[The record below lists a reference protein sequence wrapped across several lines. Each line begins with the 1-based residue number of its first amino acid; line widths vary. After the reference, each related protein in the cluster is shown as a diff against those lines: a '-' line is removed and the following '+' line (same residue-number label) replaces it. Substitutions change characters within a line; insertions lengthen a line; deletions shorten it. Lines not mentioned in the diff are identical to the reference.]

1 MKRLACLLLALG
13 MIFSL
18 CACGKEE
25 IKKEEIKA
33 EDLIGTYV
41 SSHETLYL
49 RSDGTYGECQFN
61 RDQFSPKNMFE
72 FGNWYFSNGI
82 LTIET
87 PIETL
92 TYEVKSNGSK
102 YTLIESSGTIFEG
115 Q

>member
-61 RDQFSPKNMFE
+61 RDQFS
-72 FGNWYFSNGI
+72 SLLLLI
-82 LTIET
+82 
-87 PIETL
+87 TL
-92 TYEVKSNGSK
+92 LLRFLQCLFDT
-102 YTLIESSGTIFEG
+102 TF
-115 Q
+115 